1 MIPIHDHEAETLQ
14 GGALVR
20 LNINP
25 SVNVGNTVVPQVNAG
40 AAVGVLGTATNDQTN
55 RSRISSGIGGAR
67 GGVVNL
73 GMFL

>member
-1 MIPIHDHEAETLQ
+1 MTPIHDHEAETLQ

-20 LNINP
+20 LNVSP

-55 RSRISSGIGGAR
+55 LSRVLSSVGSSFG
-67 GGVVNL
+67 L
-73 GMFL
+73 L